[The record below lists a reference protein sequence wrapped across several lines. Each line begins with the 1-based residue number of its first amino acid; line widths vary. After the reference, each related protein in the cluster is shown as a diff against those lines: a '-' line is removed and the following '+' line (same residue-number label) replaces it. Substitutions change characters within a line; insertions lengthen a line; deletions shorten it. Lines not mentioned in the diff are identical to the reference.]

1 MQKAIFIESDIDI
14 SGQGGG
20 GGVVVYSPT
29 NYGEA
34 VLNEYKDQPVKMP
47 PIVYPEDSEI
57 PEMPVVGP
65 SEDVDVKQVLPMEV
79 PEPSNTGPIPPLSTG
94 GIKYPEEEEQDI
106 EESKKFPW
114 WLLILIVLAIG
125 TILYIS
131 FKKK

>member
-1 MQKAIFIESDIDI
+1 
-14 SGQGGG
+14 
-20 GGVVVYSPT
+20 
-29 NYGEA
+29 
-34 VLNEYKDQPVKMP
+34 MP